1 MKKMSVALWKDK
13 ECLCTGCGLC
23 AQICPE
29 HAIKMKA
36 DGEGFLFPQ
45 IDTDKCTDCGK
56 CLSGCPRISSDKNC
70 GGEPKAVYA
79 CQAKDPKILVEA
91 TAGGLFPVMAKW
103 IIHNGGV
110 VFGAAYDENMKVVH
124 RGAYTMDEV
133 AAFNGSKYVQSDCTK
148 ALQEAVAILKE
159 GKKVLF
165 SGTPCQIAALLTLC
179 SEADRENLFTIDV
192 VCYGVP
198 SPGLFR
204 AYLDAVEAEGDFKV
218 TDFRFRDKHTNGWS
232 HTTVIRKQYADGRE
246 EITEQ
251 IDHSKI
257 PYYKMF
263 GTRNCFRRSCY
274 DCKYNTLQRV
284 SDITT
289 GNFWGI
295 ENISKAFDTY
305 MGVSMALLNTEKG
318 VALFEAVRDELFV
331 ESRSLEDAVQANDAL
346 VKGSVYPKQ
355 RDAIYRLFR
364 KEGFQAQFKKYYTD
378 TWWKKVRFKISILK
392 HKLIKVISSR

>member
-1 MKKMSVALWKDK
+1 MNVALWKDK
-13 ECLCTGCGLC
+13 EQLCTGCGLC

-29 HAIKMKA
+29 HAIRMQP
-36 DGEGFLFPQ
+36 DGEGFLFPN
-45 IDTDKCTDCGK
+45 IDIERCINCGK
-56 CLSGCPRISSDKNC
+56 CTNACPRIASEENEAKK
-70 GGEPKAVYA
+70 PQLVYA
-79 CQAKDPKILVEA
+79 CQVKDSKLLVEA
-91 TAGGLFPVMAKW
+91 TAGGLFPVLAKW

-124 RGAYTMDEV
+124 CCACTMDEV
-133 AAFNGSKYVQSDCTK
+133 AAFNGSKYVQSDCTE
-148 ALQEAVAILKE
+148 ALQAAIENLRA

-165 SGTPCQIAALLTLC
+165 SGTPCQIAALLALC
-179 SEADRENLFTIDV
+179 NEAEKENLYTIDV

-204 AYLDAVEAEGDFKV
+204 AYLDTVEAEGDFKV

-232 HTTVIRKQYADGRE
+232 HTTVIRKRYADGKE

-251 IDHSKI
+251 IDHSQI

-274 DCKYNTLQRV
+274 HCKYNTLYRV

-318 VALFEAVRDELFV
+318 IALFEAVRDELNI
-331 ESRSLEDAVQANDAL
+331 EARSIEDAVQANDAL

-355 RDAIYRLFR
+355 RDAIYRLFQA
-364 KEGFQAQFKKYYTD
+364 EGFQAQFKKYYTD
-378 TWWKKVRFKISILK
+378 YWWKTVRMYISIIKQKLFKIILK
-392 HKLIKVISSR
+392 R